1 MPKVTN
7 IALVGV
13 GGQGIIL
20 AGKVLA
26 KAAVNAG
33 FDVKLAEIHGMAQRG
48 GSVITQV
55 RFGEQVFAPTF
66 GNGTADYLVA
76 FERLE
81 ALRHLPL
88 LAEQGV
94 LLLSDTLL
102 QPITTAT
109 GMAAY
114 PRNIIEQLKEK
125 CPRFAS
131 FSAEYAAEKLG
142 NPKVANILMLGILS
156 TYLSDIPETAWQEA
170 LDQLI
175 PEKYLAIN
183 KEAFAT
189 GVGLAAQQNEVAG

>member
-26 KAAVNAG
+26 QAAVNAG
-33 FDVKLAEIHGMAQRG
+33 FDVKVAEIHGMAQRG

-55 RFGEQVFAPTF
+55 RYGEAVFAPTF
-66 GNGTADYLVA
+66 GDGTADYLVA

-81 ALRHLPL
+81 ALRHFPL
-88 LAEQGV
+88 LSDEGV
-94 LLLSDTLL
+94 LLLSDTML

-114 PRNIIEQLKEK
+114 PRDIIEQLTEK
-125 CPRFAS
+125 CPQFAS
-131 FSAEYAAEKLG
+131 FSAEFAAEKLG
-142 NPKVANILMLGILS
+142 NVKVANILMLGILS
-156 TYLSDIPETAWQEA
+156 TYLRDIPETAWQEA
-170 LDQLI
+170 IDQLI
-175 PEKYLAIN
+175 PEKFLELN
-183 KEAFAT
+183 KQAFAA
-189 GVGLAAQQNEVAG
+189 GVDLAAQQKEAAV